1 MLKEKIK
8 NKETKIER
16 KKKSKSINNRNISKN
31 RFKTKKLSV
40 YGLSYNSNNN
50 NNKENININK
60 NKNESNLNLFI
71 NKGNSRIEIDS
82 NKGPNIKNIKRNL
95 LKKDDKKLEEMK
107 LKEIENK
114 ENIFNG
120 NNINIK
126 PTNIYSNNYNKKKQ
140 YKFYYNKNNNNN
152 KEIKKNE
159 NKIFSE
165 RIKDNELKGHNLNN
179 KQIKEEK
186 NNDMVLIN
194 KNIKEENIQIS
205 EKINL
210 EKEKK
215 NDNIINEK
223 NKENK
228 NKYLDNIIKEINIS
242 YNIDKNNKNENNEIK
257 ENSEIKKQNDNI
269 NNNNINNKSI
279 KKEIK
284 NTPKKDKP
292 ILKLNSEKSENKNI
306 ENENENE
313 KSKQKTLL
321 LKLDSATSSSN
332 EKNSKSVSYPKGIIT
347 NSDYSESS
355 YESEVLQINGK
366 MLIKNKKTDFLN
378 NIKKCLFNKV
388 SNIKKISNEFNSI
401 SNSNINTDEEDLK
414 FKKLI
419 NIQKRKTAEFSNI
432 YKINLKQNISFT
444 ESEINELKI
453 KIKSSKITQPGLNDN
468 KIKTNQDS
476 YLILENIFNQKLNI
490 YGIFDGHGD
499 NGHLISDLISKF
511 LSQYFTNKKNFVIS
525 HKNNS
530 QFSNSES
537 SSDSDSLK
545 SEEIEINSEKISEI
559 FENNNFIENTINKLV
574 EKSNECNFN
583 LDFSGTTCTL
593 LFLIE
598 NKIICSNIGD
608 SQCVL
613 FNCSNQDRWTYE
625 IISIIHKPDEPKEK
639 QRILEMGGE
648 IHPYYDEN
656 GIYEGPNRIYAKN
669 KAYPG
674 LCLSRSIGD
683 LIGEE
688 IGIISEPDIIIKNID
703 STCKYIILGS
713 DGLWDMIKP
722 YDANRIVNPY
732 FNRGDPDGACKAL
745 LKKATK
751 NWEKD
756 GSERDDITII
766 VIFFGL
772 PNKIKS

>member
-1 MLKEKIK
+1 
-8 NKETKIER
+8 
-16 KKKSKSINNRNISKN
+16 
-31 RFKTKKLSV
+31 
-40 YGLSYNSNNN
+40 
-50 NNKENININK
+50 
-60 NKNESNLNLFI
+60 
-71 NKGNSRIEIDS
+71 
-82 NKGPNIKNIKRNL
+82 
-95 LKKDDKKLEEMK
+95 
-107 LKEIENK
+107 
-114 ENIFNG
+114 
-120 NNINIK
+120 
-126 PTNIYSNNYNKKKQ
+126 
-140 YKFYYNKNNNNN
+140 
-152 KEIKKNE
+152 
-159 NKIFSE
+159 
-165 RIKDNELKGHNLNN
+165 
-179 KQIKEEK
+179 
-186 NNDMVLIN
+186 
-194 KNIKEENIQIS
+194 
-205 EKINL
+205 
-210 EKEKK
+210 
-215 NDNIINEK
+215 
-223 NKENK
+223 
-228 NKYLDNIIKEINIS
+228 
-242 YNIDKNNKNENNEIK
+242 
-257 ENSEIKKQNDNI
+257 
-269 NNNNINNKSI
+269 
-279 KKEIK
+279 
-284 NTPKKDKP
+284 
-292 ILKLNSEKSENKNI
+292 
-306 ENENENE
+306 
-313 KSKQKTLL
+313 
-321 LKLDSATSSSN
+321 
-332 EKNSKSVSYPKGIIT
+332 
-347 NSDYSESS
+347 
-355 YESEVLQINGK
+355 

-545 SEEIEINSEKISEI
+545 SEEIEINNEKISEI

-583 LDFSGTTCTL
+583 LDLSGTTCTL

-669 KAYPG
+669 KTYPG

>member
-8 NKETKIER
+8 NKEKKIER

-40 YGLSYNSNNN
+40 YALSYNSNNNN

-210 EKEKK
+210 EKEKN
-215 NDNIINEK
+215 NDNIKNEK

-242 YNIDKNNKNENNEIK
+242 DHIDKNNKNENNEIK

-306 ENENENE
+306 ENENE

-530 QFSNSES
+530 QISNSES

-545 SEEIEINSEKISEI
+545 SEEIEINNEKISEI

-669 KAYPG
+669 KTYPG

>member
-8 NKETKIER
+8 NKEKKIER

-40 YGLSYNSNNN
+40 YGLSYNSNN

-165 RIKDNELKGHNLNN
+165 RIKDNELKVHNLNN

-186 NNDMVLIN
+186 NNEMVLIN

-210 EKEKK
+210 EKEKN
-215 NDNIINEK
+215 NDNIKNEK

-242 YNIDKNNKNENNEIK
+242 DHIDKNNKNENNEIK

-284 NTPKKDKP
+284 NTPKKGKP

-306 ENENENE
+306 ENENE

-476 YLILENIFNQKLNI
+476 YLILENIFNQKLKI

-511 LSQYFTNKKNFVIS
+511 LSQYFTNKKNFIIS

-530 QFSNSES
+530 QISNSES

-545 SEEIEINSEKISEI
+545 SEEIEINNEKISEI

-669 KAYPG
+669 KTYPG

-756 GSERDDITII
+756 GSDRDDITII

>member
-120 NNINIK
+120 NNIIIK

-186 NNDMVLIN
+186 NNDKVLIN
-194 KNIKEENIQIS
+194 KNIKEENIGIS

-210 EKEKK
+210 EKEKN

-669 KAYPG
+669 KTYPG

>member
-40 YGLSYNSNNN
+40 YALSYNSNNN

-71 NKGNSRIEIDS
+71 NKRNSRIEIDS

-186 NNDMVLIN
+186 NNDMILIN

-210 EKEKK
+210 EKEK
-215 NDNIINEK
+215 NDDNIENEK

-242 YNIDKNNKNENNEIK
+242 DHIDKNNKNENNEIK

-269 NNNNINNKSI
+269 NINNINNKSI

-306 ENENENE
+306 ENENE

-530 QFSNSES
+530 QISNSES

-639 QRILEMGGE
+639 QRIMEMGGE

-669 KAYPG
+669 KTYPG

-766 VIFFGL
+766 VVFFGL

>member
-40 YGLSYNSNNN
+40 YAFSYNSNN

-71 NKGNSRIEIDS
+71 NKRNSRIEIDS

-165 RIKDNELKGHNLNN
+165 RIKDNELKVHNLNN

-186 NNDMVLIN
+186 NNEMVLIN

-210 EKEKK
+210 EKEKN
-215 NDNIINEK
+215 NDNIKNEK

-242 YNIDKNNKNENNEIK
+242 YHIDKNNKNENNEIK

-306 ENENENE
+306 ENENE

-525 HKNNS
+525 HKNKS
-530 QFSNSES
+530 QISNSES

-669 KAYPG
+669 KTYPG

>member
-1 MLKEKIK
+1 
-8 NKETKIER
+8 
-16 KKKSKSINNRNISKN
+16 
-31 RFKTKKLSV
+31 
-40 YGLSYNSNNN
+40 
-50 NNKENININK
+50 
-60 NKNESNLNLFI
+60 
-71 NKGNSRIEIDS
+71 
-82 NKGPNIKNIKRNL
+82 
-95 LKKDDKKLEEMK
+95 
-107 LKEIENK
+107 
-114 ENIFNG
+114 
-120 NNINIK
+120 
-126 PTNIYSNNYNKKKQ
+126 
-140 YKFYYNKNNNNN
+140 
-152 KEIKKNE
+152 
-159 NKIFSE
+159 
-165 RIKDNELKGHNLNN
+165 
-179 KQIKEEK
+179 
-186 NNDMVLIN
+186 MVLIN

-210 EKEKK
+210 EKQKN
-215 NDNIINEK
+215 NDNIKNEK

-242 YNIDKNNKNENNEIK
+242 YKNENNEIK

-292 ILKLNSEKSENKNI
+292 ILKLNSEKSEKKNI
-306 ENENENE
+306 ENENE

-347 NSDYSESS
+347 NSDYTESS
-355 YESEVLQINGK
+355 YESELLQIKGK
-366 MLIKNKKTDFLN
+366 ILIKNKKTDFLN

-511 LSQYFTNKKNFVIS
+511 LSQYFTNKKNFIIS
-525 HKNNS
+525 HKNKS
-530 QFSNSES
+530 QISNSES